1 MEQAK
6 NETVSQK
13 VKTSVQDELAKEV
26 GVWARQAARYAG
38 IKLIQYM
45 TGSDANENEY
55 VDVDDDPGV
64 RRQG

>member
-13 VKTSVQDELAKEV
+13 VRTSVQDELAKEV

-45 TGSDANENEY
+45 TGSTANEDEY
-55 VDVDDDPGV
+55 VDVEDDPGI